1 MVRGP
6 SQAETVIKTII
17 RKIIQRCQEKGSS
30 LSETLVGFMVKSV
43 VLDPN
48 ANFSVDRSLTQADV
62 DRLIDM
68 CTARL
73 TDHTSPCLDTIKM
86 QVYFDMNY
94 TSRGEFL
101 SEHRRVIKSRLAS
114 SVNEICESRARS
126 REELQ
131 NLYRRIVSY
140 ILLESG
146 LGSPTD
152 ISIVKETTTALQ
164 SVFPPAELGSFL
176 EFTRKDK
183 EKHLHELTRIV
194 SGIRLFNKS
203 NGTGSSRGIEDLPTI
218 LNEAIQPAID
228 EITKER
234 EAAQHVANLYT
245 AIVKAKENHENHD
258 EKEIDHFDK
267 MKGALYNIIQWE
279 VFLRILFNELIKSSK
294 QIETLNNKLDENYKQ
309 IQLAVQMRTAVP
321 TRQVYPLFIKL
332 SELWTFFQEEIVLL
346 SVFQNIRVN
355 AKEFI
360 RIQATLF
367 PSILLEKCSAGLEI
381 MKGDDYVKAA
391 EAGEKINDETGKKDK
406 NSKDVTWLYPD
417 NLSKNL
423 NIEQLTFQF
432 RSFCPFMLAEHGLLI
447 PGTSSIGI
455 LCYDEDFFVFSS
467 SKAAELFCENIPKM
481 ISKIS
486 DLARVSTELIN
497 LVQLQRQ
504 FQTLANQNNNLKRQP
519 RLQADAGTQT
529 DTHIKDS
536 YIDKEY
542 EWNEWE
548 MRRKAIKLANLRK
561 CVTDS
566 SQTILSNFL
575 RENETQVYLPK
586 DSWTVTKRDGQ
597 TEVPNQKMFYH
608 GLRGKTEAGSFKQ
621 VDITDYREVNPNR
634 K

>member
-1 MVRGP
+1 MARGP

-17 RKIIQRCQEKGSS
+17 RKIIQRCQEKGST

-43 VLDPN
+43 VLDP
-48 ANFSVDRSLTQADV
+48 AASFAVDRTLTQEDV
-62 DRLIDM
+62 DRLIDL

-73 TDHTSPCLDTIKM
+73 TDHSSPQLDTIKM
-86 QVYFDMNY
+86 QVYFDINY
-94 TSRGEFL
+94 TSRAEFL

-152 ISIVKETTTALQ
+152 IAIVKETTTALQ

-203 NGTGSSRGIEDLPTI
+203 NGTSSRGIEDLPGI
-218 LNEAIQPAID
+218 LNEAISPAIED
-228 EITKER
+228 IRQER
-234 EAAQHVANLYT
+234 EAAQRTAHLYT
-245 AIVKAKENHENHD
+245 AIIQSKNESLAD
-258 EKEIDHFDK
+258 MDK
-267 MKGALYNIIQWE
+267 MMDALYNISQWE
-279 VFLRILFNELIKSSK
+279 VFLRILYNELIKSSK
-294 QIETLNNKLDENYKQ
+294 QIETLNNKLADNYKQ

-332 SELWTFFQEEIVLL
+332 SELWSFFQEEIVLL
-346 SVFQNIRVN
+346 SVFQNIRTN

-360 RIQATLF
+360 RTQQTLF
-367 PSILLEKCSAGLEI
+367 PTVMLDKCSDGL
-381 MKGDDYVKAA
+381 DVLTQADYTKRA
-391 EAGEKINDETGKKDK
+391 EESGKINGETGKDK
-406 NSKDVTWLYPD
+406 NKDINWIYAD
-417 NLSKNL
+417 SLSH
-423 NIEQLTFQF
+423 NIDIDQLTFQF
-432 RSFCPFMLAEHGLLI
+432 RSFCPYMLAKHGLLI

-455 LCYDEDFFVFSS
+455 LCYDEEFYVFSS
-467 SKAAELFCENIPKM
+467 VEAASEFANNIDEM
-481 ISKIS
+481 ISMIS
-486 DLARVSTELIN
+486 DRARVSTELIN

-504 FQTLANQNNNLKRQP
+504 FQSLSQQNSAMAKKQP
-519 RLQADAGTQT
+519 RLQADADTQT
-529 DTHIKDS
+529 DTHIMAP

-548 MRRKAIKLANLRK
+548 MRRKALKLANLRRY
-561 CVTDS
+561 VTHS
-566 SQTILSNFL
+566 TQTVFSNYK

-586 DSWTVTKRDGQ
+586 DNEAQTKTDNA
-597 TEVPNQKMFYH
+597 TSVPNLKVYYH
-608 GLRGKTEAGSFKQ
+608 GLRGVTEPGQFKQ
-621 VDITDYREVNPNR
+621 VDITDYRDVNPLR

>member
-17 RKIIQRCQEKGSS
+17 RKITQRCQEKGST

-43 VLDPN
+43 VLDPS
-48 ANFSVDRSLTQADV
+48 ANFSVDRTLTQEDV
-62 DRLIDM
+62 DRLIDL

-73 TDHTSPCLDTIKM
+73 TDQGSPRLDTIKM

-94 TSRGEFL
+94 TSRSEFL
-101 SEHRRVIKSRLAS
+101 TEHRRVIKSRLAS

-152 ISIVKETTTALQ
+152 IAIVKETTTALQ

-176 EFTRKDK
+176 EFSRKDK
-183 EKHLHELTRIV
+183 EKHLHELSRIV
-194 SGIRLFNKS
+194 SGIKLFNKT
-203 NGTGSSRGIEDLPTI
+203 NGTGTSRGIEDLPAI
-218 LNEAIQPAID
+218 LNEAIQPAVD
-228 EITKER
+228 DITKER
-234 EAAQHVANLYT
+234 DSAQHTANLYT
-245 AIVKAKENHENHD
+245 AILWKKDQENVD
-258 EKEIDHFDK
+258 FDK
-267 MKGALYNIIQWE
+267 MVAALYNISQWE
-279 VFLRILFNELIKSSK
+279 VFLRILYNELIKSSK
-294 QIETLNNKLDENYKQ
+294 QIETLNQKLEEIYKQ
-309 IQLAVQMRTAVP
+309 IQMAVQMRTAVP

-346 SVFQNIRVN
+346 SVFQNIRTS

-360 RIQATLF
+360 RIQESLF
-367 PSILLEKCSAGLEI
+367 PAIMLEKNSSGLQI
-381 MKGDDYVKAA
+381 MKTEDYTQKAV
-391 EAGEKINDETGKKDK
+391 ESGKISPDTGKQFEKDI
-406 NSKDVTWLYPD
+406 TWLYPD
-417 NLSKNL
+417 NLSHNI
-423 NIEQLTFQF
+423 NIEQLIFQF

-447 PGTSSIGI
+447 PGSSQIGI
-455 LCYDEDFFVFSS
+455 LCYEEDFYVFSS
-467 SKAAELFCENIPKM
+467 AEAAEKFSSDIERF

-486 DLARVSTELIN
+486 NRARVSTELIN

-504 FQTLANQNNNLKRQP
+504 FQSLANQNSMNKPQP
-519 RLQADAGTQT
+519 RLQSDAGTQT
-529 DTHIKDS
+529 DTHIKPS

-561 CVTDS
+561 CVTHS
-566 SQTILSNFL
+566 TQTVFSNFK
-575 RENETQVYLPK
+575 RENESQVYLPK
-586 DSWTVTKRDGQ
+586 DNWGQTKRDGE
-597 TEVPNQKMFYH
+597 TSVPKLKTYYH
-608 GLRGKTEAGSFKQ
+608 GLRGKTEPGSFKQ
-621 VDITDYREVNPNR
+621 IDITDYREVYPNR
-634 K
+634 E